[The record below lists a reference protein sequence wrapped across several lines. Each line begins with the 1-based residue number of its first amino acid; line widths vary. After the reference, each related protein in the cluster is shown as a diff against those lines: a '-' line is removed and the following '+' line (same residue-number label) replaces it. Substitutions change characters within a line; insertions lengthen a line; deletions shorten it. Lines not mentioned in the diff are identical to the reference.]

1 MDNFIDDFSNWF
13 NNLDRD
19 NKTRVKIGLRW
30 LMRIEKENLPMNLSF
45 NGDGRK
51 NITCSS
57 TKISGKVLE
66 ELL

>member
-45 NGDGRK
+45 NGDSRK

-57 TKISGKVLE
+57 TKIGGNILE
-66 ELL
+66 KLL